1 MHYTNQTIMFNN
13 LKLKT
18 MITTANITNGV
29 NVDQLVETIGAVQQ
43 NPELAKFQF
52 RSKNDW
58 IEGGHCV
65 TSIKSFYGV
74 GQEDTS
80 RQNTFTMACDHPN
93 VLLGQDKA
101 ATPPEVVLHAL
112 GSCLTA
118 AMTYHAAANGIEIES
133 ATSTLEGGVDLHGF
147 LGLDAEIRKG
157 FDGIKVVLK
166 VKSDA
171 SAEQLENLAK
181 FSPVFD
187 MITNPTPVAIE
198 IVKQ

>member
-1 MHYTNQTIMFNN
+1 
-13 LKLKT
+13 
-18 MITTANITNGV
+18 MITTENITNGV

-58 IEGGHCV
+58 IEGGRCV

-80 RQNTFTMACDHPN
+80 RQETFTMECDHPN

-101 ATPPEVVLHAL
+101 ATPPEVALHAL

-147 LGLDAEIRKG
+147 LGLDADIRKG

-187 MITNPTPVAIE
+187 MISNPTPIALE

>member
-1 MHYTNQTIMFNN
+1 
-13 LKLKT
+13 
-18 MITTANITNGV
+18 MITTANIKNGV
-29 NVDQLVETIGAVQQ
+29 NVDQLVDTIGAVQT

-58 IEGGHCV
+58 ITGGHCV
-65 TSIKSFYGV
+65 TSIKGFYGV
-74 GQEDTS
+74 GAEDES
-80 RQNTFTMACDHPN
+80 RQETFTMECDHPN

-118 AMTYHAAANGIEIES
+118 AMTYHAAANGIDIES

-147 LGLDAEIRKG
+147 LGLDPEVRKG
-157 FDGIKVVLK
+157 FDGIKMVLK

-171 SAEQLENLAK
+171 TAEQLENFAK

-187 MITNPTPVAIE
+187 MLTNPTPVSIE
-198 IVKQ
+198 IVK